1 MAAASLRPATS
12 TPVSSPARRGA
23 LVMLP
28 LLAAYV
34 PFALVIGSVA
44 ADHGDALAGW
54 SGSWLI
60 YGGSAHLAAI
70 RTLDDAGPVAA
81 ILTGVLVNARL
92 LVYSTS
98 LARTWAGQPRWFRL
112 LAAGLIIDPTW
123 AAVEQRQAEQAAGD
137 DVDLRAERH
146 FFLGAAL
153 TLGTT
158 WSAAIAVGAIL
169 GTRLDVSELQIAI
182 PLCLLALVGAGI
194 RTRGTRS
201 VMVVAAAVALFT
213 AHWPNGTGVL
223 AAVVAGGTTGIATDR
238 SRS

>member
-1 MAAASLRPATS
+1 MTAASLRPATS
-12 TPVSSPARRGA
+12 THGSSPARRGA

-98 LARTWAGQPRWFRL
+98 LARTWAGQPRWFRIV
-112 LAAGLIIDPTW
+112 AAGLIIDPTW
-123 AAVEQRQAEQAAGD
+123 AAVEQRQAERPAGH

-169 GTRLDVSELQIAI
+169 GTRLDVRDLQIAI
-182 PLCLLALVGAGI
+182 PLCLLALVGAGT

-223 AAVVAGGTTGIATDR
+223 AAVVAGGATGIATDR